1 MGPIVVDVAGYELTQ
16 EDREILEHP
25 LIGGLILFT
34 RNYAEPGQL
43 QALVKDIRRAAKQ
56 PIIIS
61 VDHEGGRVQ
70 RFREQ
75 FSRIPAMGKIAE
87 FYFEQNAVNNADDIE
102 KAKQF
107 TRQCGWLLAAELLAF
122 DIDLSFAPVLDLE
135 RGSSVIGDR
144 SFHRDPRWVSELSA
158 QLCIGM
164 HESGMKTTGKHFPG
178 HGSIEADSHIALP
191 VDDREFSL
199 IDAADLQPFRALIA
213 QGHLDAI
220 MPAHVVYSQVDEAP
234 AGFSRHWLQQILRS
248 QLGFNGVIFS
258 DDLSMQGAS
267 VAGDYL
273 SRAQQALRAGC
284 DLLLACNDR
293 SGVISLLDG
302 LEMEGSMPRSADL
315 LSLKHRTNYN
325 LKELQSSSRWQ
336 EYASAV
342 AQFNSQF
349 KG

>member
-1 MGPIVVDVAGYELTQ
+1 MGPIVVDVAGYELAQ
-16 EDREILEHP
+16 EDREILDHP

-34 RNYAEPGQL
+34 RNYAEPDQL
-43 QALVKDIRRAAKQ
+43 EALIKDIRRAARH
-56 PIIIS
+56 PIIIA

-87 FYFEQNAVNNADDIE
+87 YYFEQNDENNAQDIE

-135 RGSSVIGDR
+135 RGSKVIGDR
-144 SFHRDPRWVSELSA
+144 AFHSDPRWVTELSA

-191 VDDREFSL
+191 VDEREFSL

-220 MPAHVVYSQVDEAP
+220 MPAHVVYSKVDEAP
-234 AGFSRHWLQQILRS
+234 AGFSRVWLQQILRG

-273 SRAQQALRAGC
+273 SRAQQALWAGC

-293 SGVISLLDG
+293 GGVISLLDG
-302 LEMEGSMPRSADL
+302 LTAQPPVPSSADL
-315 LSLKHRTNYN
+315 LSLKHKTNYN
-325 LKELQSSSRWQ
+325 LRELQSSQRWQ
-336 EYASAV
+336 AHSRAI
-342 AQFNSQF
+342 AQFNSLF